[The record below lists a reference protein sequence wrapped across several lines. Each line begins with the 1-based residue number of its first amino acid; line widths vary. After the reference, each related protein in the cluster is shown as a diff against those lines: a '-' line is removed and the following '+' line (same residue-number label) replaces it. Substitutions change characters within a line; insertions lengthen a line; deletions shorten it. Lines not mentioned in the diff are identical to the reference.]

1 MTVYRYSNTGKL
13 PSAHVTVHL
22 LEEMESRCR
31 RAFSEIANGDD
42 ARQVQNPFSVEVRCG
57 ERRES
62 FGSVADM
69 VSDVFPDS
77 TDRVTLKA
85 TLVDAIGDT
94 ASITVS
100 FSSARFLTDFVVNAP
115 TPDLR
120 RRIDAL
126 ASELIGCI
134 PRTRRLVEIAS
145 ICRMPLGTAVLLA
158 AALSWVARSN
168 GASDSLQ
175 KIMSSVV
182 LGLSALWILTTYF
195 DKYSTFDT
203 RSKDGMVL
211 SAVRWI
217 GLAVIAAV
225 IGAIIDHAWSFAA
238 WGGH

>member
-1 MTVYRYSNTGKL
+1 M
-13 PSAHVTVHL
+13 
-22 LEEMESRCR
+22 
-31 RAFSEIANGDD
+31 
-42 ARQVQNPFSVEVRCG
+42 
-57 ERRES
+57 
-62 FGSVADM
+62 
-69 VSDVFPDS
+69 
-77 TDRVTLKA
+77 KA